1 MSLLNITIIA
11 ALVLTV
17 IALVTGVG
25 AMGQGGEFDDKHA
38 DQLMFARVGLQ
49 GVTILLLFVAMYL
62 ANT

>member
-1 MSLLNITIIA
+1 M
-11 ALVLTV
+11 VLTI

-49 GVTILLLFVAMYL
+49 GVTIILLFVAMYL